1 MASRPELVALCKEL
15 QIDTEELDIA
25 GMEIAIRSKI
35 DEFYNKKKVLIGD
48 AGKSSLLLRFMSTE
62 YDYAF
67 TNRKGQIVNYKGEVQ
82 DE

>member
-25 GMEIAIRSKI
+25 GMEIAIRSKV
-35 DEFYNKKKVLIGD
+35 DELYNKKKVLIGD

-62 YDYAF
+62 YDYVF
-67 TNRKGQIVNYKGEVQ
+67 TNRKGQIVNYRGEVQ

>member
-15 QIDTEELDIA
+15 QISTEELDIA

-35 DEFYNKKKVLIGD
+35 DEVYNKKKVLIGD

-62 YDYAF
+62 YDYVF
-67 TNRKGQIVNYKGEVQ
+67 TNRKGQIVNYRGEVQ
-82 DE
+82 NE

>member
-25 GMEIAIRSKI
+25 GMEIAIRSKV
-35 DEFYNKKKVLIGD
+35 DELYNKKKVLIGD

-62 YDYAF
+62 YDYVF
-67 TNRKGQIVNYKGEVQ
+67 TNRKGQIVNYRGEVQ
-82 DE
+82 NE

>member
-35 DEFYNKKKVLIGD
+35 DEVYNKKKVLIGD

-62 YDYAF
+62 YDYVF
-67 TNRKGQIVNYKGEVQ
+67 TNRKGQIVNYRGEVQ
-82 DE
+82 NE